1 MARAGLDPEA
11 VVDAAAALADAD
23 GLEALA
29 LARVADRL
37 GVRTPSLY
45 AHIGGLADLRA
56 RLAVRGVRLLRERLL
71 QAVAGRTRGEALRAA
86 AEAYRD
92 FGRAH
97 PGLYA
102 ATQGGPASGDPQVV
116 AAAADVVEIMLVV
129 MRSYGLDGDAAV
141 HGVRVLRAAVHGFV
155 DLEGRGG
162 FAMPV
167 PVDVTWQRM
176 VAMLDTGL
184 SAGR

>member
-23 GLEALA
+23 GIDRLA
-29 LARVADRL
+29 LARVAERL

-56 RLAVRGVRLLRERLL
+56 RLAVRGARMLRERLL

-92 FGRAH
+92 FGRVH

-102 ATQGGPASGDPQVV
+102 ATQGGPVTGDPQVG
-116 AAAADVVEIMLVV
+116 AAAADVVAIMLAV
-129 MRSYGLDGDAAV
+129 MRGYGLEGDAAV

-155 DLEGRGG
+155 DLEMSGG

-167 PVDVTWQRM
+167 PVDVTWDRLI
-176 VAMLDTGL
+176 AMLDAGL
-184 SAGR
+184 AAAR